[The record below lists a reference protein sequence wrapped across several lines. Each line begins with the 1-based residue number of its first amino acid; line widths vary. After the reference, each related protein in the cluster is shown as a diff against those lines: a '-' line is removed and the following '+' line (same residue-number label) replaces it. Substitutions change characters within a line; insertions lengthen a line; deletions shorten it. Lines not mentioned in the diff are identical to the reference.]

1 MRVLVTRN
9 AEQAGGTAAKL
20 TEQGHEAEILPL
32 AEIRGLPEEI
42 PAGPFDAIVFTSG
55 HAPRLLVKRL
65 ALGEAG
71 EDLLR
76 LPVWCVGEAT
86 ARAAREAGF
95 SSVHEGAGDAQR
107 MAEQLAEALPIESRL
122 LYPCG
127 RDIAFDMAA
136 ALAPRRTE
144 PVAIY
149 EAVLCDSDKP
159 ALTAA
164 LERCQE
170 GAALLYSERTA
181 SHFIELVDRYGL
193 GSMLECLTLIA
204 ISEKTADAARGRSG
218 IRVIVAESPDEASM
232 FSRLAQL

>member
-32 AEIRGLPEEI
+32 AEIRALPNEI

-55 HAPRLLVKRL
+55 YAPRLLVKRL
-65 ALGEAG
+65 ARGEAS
-71 EDLLR
+71 EALLR

-86 ARAAREAGF
+86 ARAANEAGF
-95 SSVHEGAGDAQR
+95 SLVHEGAGDAQR
-107 MAEQLAEALPIESRL
+107 MAEQLAEALPVESRL

-127 RDIAFDMAA
+127 KNVAFDLPA
-136 ALAPRRTE
+136 ALAPRHTE
-144 PVAIY
+144 PVAVY
-149 EAVLCDSDKP
+149 EAVLCDPGEP

-164 LERCQE
+164 LERCRD

-181 SHFIELVDRYGL
+181 SHFVELMDRYGL
-193 GSMLECLTLIA
+193 GGLLECLTLIA
-204 ISEKTADAARGRSG
+204 ISEKTAEAARGRSG
-218 IRVIVAESPDEASM
+218 VRVIVAEGSDEASM